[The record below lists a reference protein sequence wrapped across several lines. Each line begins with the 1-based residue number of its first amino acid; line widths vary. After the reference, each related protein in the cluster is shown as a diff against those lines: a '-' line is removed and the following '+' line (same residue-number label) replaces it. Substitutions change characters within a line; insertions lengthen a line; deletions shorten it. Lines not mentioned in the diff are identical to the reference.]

1 LIDSIHF
8 LSAFLSLALDLD
20 QLLTSE
26 YLDIS
31 QNLILSQVK
40 VKRLEQYA
48 ACAGS
53 TQSHLYNPLIPAY
66 TMANAEKDELAERL
80 R

>member
-48 ACAGS
+48 GS